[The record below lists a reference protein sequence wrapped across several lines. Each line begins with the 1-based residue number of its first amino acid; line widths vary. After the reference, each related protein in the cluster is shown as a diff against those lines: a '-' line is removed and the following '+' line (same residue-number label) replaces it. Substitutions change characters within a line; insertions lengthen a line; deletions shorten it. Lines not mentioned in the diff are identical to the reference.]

1 MEELKT
7 FVYNEM
13 RELEIKGYNKETI
26 ENRTSTVN
34 VEEEEN
40 EIKEVLEEEE
50 KGEENVLLIVEDIK
64 PLPPKK
70 LMDGLRE
77 DSVISINKKEALGLY
92 MDFINI

>member
-34 VEEEEN
+34 VEEEEK
-40 EIKEVLEEEE
+40 ETKEVLEEKE
-50 KGEENVLLIVEDIK
+50 KGEENVFLIVEDIK

>member
-34 VEEEEN
+34 VEEEEK
-40 EIKEVLEEEE
+40 ETKEVLEEEE

>member
-13 RELEIKGYNKETI
+13 RELEIKGYNKEPVD
-26 ENRTSTVN
+26 NRTSTVN
-34 VEEEEN
+34 VVEEEK
-40 EIKEVLEEEE
+40 EIKEVLEEVEE
-50 KGEENVLLIVEDIK
+50 KEKEKVLLIVEDIK
-64 PLPPKK
+64 PSPKK
-70 LMDGLRE
+70 LMAGLKE

>member
-34 VEEEEN
+34 VMEEEKET
-40 EIKEVLEEEE
+40 KEVLEEEE